1 MYHIIL
7 EYSEGNTTGPITDI
21 ILPLHKT
28 AAEAKRHAANQVNRI
43 HDGHAAGA
51 QRSVG
56 LLARCWMLRTD
67 GRNGQRKDVTRL
79 EPVFASQ
86 CRLVTGWKRSV
97 VQ

>member
-7 EYSEGNTTGPITDI
+7 EYHEDTTNGPITDV

-43 HDGHAAGA
+43 HDGHAPGK

-56 LLARCWMLRTD
+56 LMARCWVVDTR
-67 GRNGQRKDVTRL
+67 GVATRL
-79 EPVFASQ
+79 EPVFAPQ
-86 CRLVTGWKRSV
+86 CRLVTGWKRSAA
-97 VQ
+97 Q

>member
-7 EYSEGNTTGPITDI
+7 EYHEGNTTGPITDV

-43 HDGHAAGA
+43 HDGHAPGA

-56 LLARCWMLRTD
+56 LMARCWMLRTD
-67 GRNGQRKDVTRL
+67 RRTGQRKDATRL
-79 EPVFASQ
+79 EPVFAPQ
-86 CRLVTGWKRSV
+86 CRLVTGWKRSAA
-97 VQ
+97 Q